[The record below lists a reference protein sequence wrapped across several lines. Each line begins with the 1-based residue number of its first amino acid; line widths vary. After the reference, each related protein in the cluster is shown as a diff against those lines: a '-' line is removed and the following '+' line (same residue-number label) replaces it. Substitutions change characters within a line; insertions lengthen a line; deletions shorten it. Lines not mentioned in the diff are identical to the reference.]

1 MEEES
6 SSTSQRSQLEV
17 QQSPTNNKSILE
29 CVQNYHADRST
40 KKTSPDWCSFGNG
53 CSPLLYSEEDCEYDL
68 LDETEPTS
76 YSERLSDQQMMLLES
91 SSSPNRSY
99 QVLVNCLTSMPESEE
114 CEIAYTSHTV
124 LRQISSSSSSSS
136 ANSEESE
143 IAYTSQ
149 TVLLQISSSSSSSS
163 AAGNLN
169 ECSPTDDLEQQEMGC
184 GAWTEITSTSS
195 TEWKSSCS
203 DSQSAES
210 AGKMQCTLI
219 PPYHQ
224 IYADSP
230 SLTYEY
236 ANSSQ
241 DVIQA
246 VQNIRIPVEL
256 KQWAVD
262 YLNQVDVSTAY
273 PVKRKRL
280 Q

>member
-6 SSTSQRSQLEV
+6 SSTSQRSQLKV
-17 QQSPTNNKSILE
+17 PQSPSND
-29 CVQNYHADRST
+29 NYHSDRST
-40 KKTSPDWCSFGNG
+40 KKTSPDWCFSENRW
-53 CSPLLYSEEDCEYDL
+53 SPLLYSEEDCEYDL
-68 LDETEPTS
+68 LNETETTS
-76 YSERLSDQQMMLLES
+76 YCERLSDQQMMLLDS

-114 CEIAYTSHTV
+114 SEIAYTSHTV
-124 LRQISSSSSSSS
+124 LRQTSRSSSSSS
-136 ANSEESE
+136 AKSEESE

-163 AAGNLN
+163 SAENAIDYG
-169 ECSPTDDLEQQEMGC
+169 PADDLEKQEMGC

-203 DSQSAES
+203 DSQSAEN

-224 IYADSP
+224 VYADGP

-246 VQNIRIPVEL
+246 VQNIRIPVEI
-256 KQWAVD
+256 KQWAVE
-262 YLNQVDVSTAY
+262 YLNQVDVNTGN
-273 PVKRKRL
+273 PVTEKKKRRL